1 MSTTEL
7 AADTQSSHDSS
18 PKLTWHGFKTV
29 TKLELLQKTRS
40 ARWKL
45 MLLLW
50 FLGVGF
56 ICVLLAQ
63 TIAVNTVSVE
73 PAGGIIFGVTV
84 YFILFMGL
92 VITPTLSST
101 AINGERE
108 NGTLAILQ
116 ASLLTPWEITLGKLI
131 ASWICA
137 MAFLLVSLPFIFWAF
152 AAGGVTAF
160 SVVCSVLVMSVLL
173 LVVCAV
179 SLYMSATSPKTSA
192 STVMSYLFV
201 VFVSILT
208 IILMI
213 VGAVTFTTETRVKEY
228 GPSTYNSAGIP
239 TECVSNDYVTTRPQ
253 TEYLWGLLALNP
265 FVIVA
270 DASSPATQSEY
281 MFSDND
287 LFGQVSYLT
296 RNLRMGTES
305 YYSEE
310 DSWCTSDGQI
320 RTPAERKEFL
330 ESGTMGSAVWP
341 YGLALHLII
350 GGAALWATQRKLQ
363 TPYRTL
369 HKGVRIA

>member
-1 MSTTEL
+1 MSTEL
-7 AADTQSSHDSS
+7 KVDTPESVKAPSR
-18 PKLTWHGFKTV
+18 LTWHGFKTV
-29 TKLELLQKTRS
+29 AKLELMQKTRS

-56 ICVLLAQ
+56 ICVLLAN
-63 TIAVNTVSVE
+63 TIALNSYSVT
-73 PAGGIIFGVTV
+73 PVGGIIFGVTV

-101 AINGERE
+101 AVNGERE

-116 ASLLTPWEITLGKLI
+116 ASLLTPLEITLGKLI

-137 MAFLLVSLPFIFWAF
+137 MAFLLVSLPFVFWAF
-152 AAGGVTAF
+152 AAGGVTAY
-160 SVVCSVLVMSVLL
+160 SVVASIVVMSLIL

-179 SLYMSATSPKTSA
+179 SLYMSARMPKTSA

-208 IILMI
+208 VILMA
-213 VGAVTFTTETRVKEY
+213 VGAVTFTTEERAQQY
-228 GPSTYNSAGIP
+228 YPDTYNAQGIP
-239 TECVSNDYVTTRPQ
+239 TQCTLNDYTTTRAQ

-270 DASSPATQSEY
+270 DASSPASPSEY
-281 MFSDND
+281 MFSDTD
-287 LFGQVSYLT
+287 VFGQISYFS
-296 RNLRMGTES
+296 RSLRQGVDASYGDES
-305 YYSEE
+305 T
-310 DSWCTSDGQI
+310 WCKSDGTV
-320 RTPAERKEFL
+320 RTVEERKAYL
-330 ESGTMGSAVWP
+330 ESGTMGSAIWP
-341 YGLALHLII
+341 YGLALHLLI
-350 GGAALWATQRKLQ
+350 GAGAVYGTQRRLQ
-363 TPYRTL
+363 TPYKTL